1 MFSDSKDEIT
11 LVLFG
16 TPDTANDLA
25 DVEHYQHVTV
35 ARPLGM
41 VDWDL
46 LKYVEND
53 ITASTVSGDCIL
65 FG

>member
-1 MFSDSKDEIT
+1 MFSESKDEIT

-16 TPDTANDLA
+16 TADTANDLA
-25 DVEHYQHVTV
+25 DGEHYQHVTV
-35 ARPLGM
+35 TRPLGM
-41 VDWDL
+41 VDWQL

-53 ITASTVSGDCIL
+53 VTASTESGDCIL